1 MTELLMFTGPK
12 GYLLLLIGGMGA
24 ASALGALGLAALTRS
39 FRPAMLLAGVTLGL
53 GCSAMLLGL
62 IGRTSDL
69 KSSYRAVSHVN
80 PADRETILEVSKSE
94 AKANVTLGTYVALPL
109 VLLALGA
116 MGLGFARTGE
126 TS

>member
-1 MTELLMFTGPK
+1 MLTGAK
-12 GYLLLLIGGMGA
+12 GYLLLLIGVMGA
-24 ASALGALGLAALTRS
+24 ASALGALGLAGVTRS

-69 KSSYRAVSHVN
+69 KSAYRAVAHVN
-80 PADRETILEVSKSE
+80 PADRETILQASRSE
-94 AKANVTLGTYVALPL
+94 AKANVTLGMYVSLPL

-126 TS
+126 TA